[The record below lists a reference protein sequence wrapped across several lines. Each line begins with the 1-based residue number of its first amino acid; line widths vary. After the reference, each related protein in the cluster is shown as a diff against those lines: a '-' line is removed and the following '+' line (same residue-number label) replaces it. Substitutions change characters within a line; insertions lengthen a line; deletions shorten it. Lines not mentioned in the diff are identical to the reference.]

1 MPGILGK
8 KIGMTRMQREDGRM
22 VPVTV
27 LLCEEN
33 TVTQVKTAEKDGYN
47 AVVLG
52 FGNFKKPRK
61 SVPFRFLREFRLD
74 TKQGT
79 KQAENYKKGDKVTLE
94 SLKETKTVELIGISK
109 GKGMQGTI
117 KRHHFHSGPG
127 SHGSH
132 FHREPGSVGMRAK
145 PGRILKG
152 KRMAGR
158 MGNDTVTEKN
168 VEVMLVDTEKNLL
181 AVKGSVPGANGSLV
195 IIKK

>member
-33 TVTQVKTAEKDGYN
+33 TVTQIKTPEKDGYN

-61 SVPFRFLREFRLD
+61 SVPFRFLREFHINS
-74 TKQGT
+74 
-79 KQAENYKKGDKVTLE
+79 KQAESYKKGDKITLE
-94 SLKETKTVELIGISK
+94 SLKEAKTVEITGISK

-152 KRMAGR
+152 KKMAGR
-158 MGNDTVTEKN
+158 MGSDTVTEKN
-168 VEVMLVDTEKNLL
+168 VEVMLVDNEKNLL
-181 AVKGSVPGANGSLV
+181 ALKGSIPGANGSLV
-195 IIKK
+195 IVRKQ